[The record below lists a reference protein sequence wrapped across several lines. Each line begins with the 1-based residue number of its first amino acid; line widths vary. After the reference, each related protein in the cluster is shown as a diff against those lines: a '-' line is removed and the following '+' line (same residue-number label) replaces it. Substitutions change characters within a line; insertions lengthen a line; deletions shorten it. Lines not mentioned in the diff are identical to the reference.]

1 MRYWIKKGLLIVLTA
16 FVCTVTAQVQRKK
29 VGCIGD
35 SVTRGYGIKGKGQ
48 SYPEQLQVLLG
59 DSYDVQNF
67 GHSGATLLKQGHNP
81 YVKTEDFQDA
91 IHFAADIVIISLGL
105 NDTDPRNWP
114 NYGTS
119 FVSDYTDLIDAFKS
133 VNPKVEVYV
142 CTMTPIFSGHPRY
155 LSGTRDWFNAIQNL
169 IPAIADAN
177 DAQLIDN
184 YSPLAARID
193 LFEDYLHP
201 DAQGAGIIA
210 ATVSRSLIGTNY
222 PFTLHESLG
231 SSMVLQRQRV
241 NKIFGKGTT
250 GNTVNMVFE
259 GKEFKTVIDQEG
271 KWAIDLPSQKAGGP
285 YTMHLRS
292 GQTEISLNDIWFGDV
307 YLASG
312 QSNMAFQLQ
321 SAVNAEAMIKD
332 AENGLPIRLFKSKN
346 LVETNPVS
354 WDSLTLK
361 KINDREF
368 FAGSWQRA
376 SRSTAGSFSAVA
388 YAFAAQVAK
397 EQGIPIGIIEVAVGG
412 SNTESWIPMQS
423 LAMDNL
429 LATYIHNWRHS
440 DFVQDFCRTR
450 ADKNLAFAKG
460 KNQQHPYTPAYNFEA
475 GIQAWTQTQ
484 LTGVLWYQGESNAH
498 NIEHHEYLFAKMVP
512 SWRECFGQE
521 LPFYV
526 VQLSSIERPSWG
538 AFRDSQRLLGNRISK
553 VYTAIS
559 LDLGDPKDVHP
570 KEKILVGQRLANLA
584 AQHQY
589 GKKINADSP
598 QPSQVKQA
606 NGEVIIRFSAAKT
619 LHTRLNEPIEDLRM
633 IDVQGK
639 EVKIE
644 QTRIV
649 GNKLYIKA
657 DLSALAHIY
666 YGYSPYTTAN
676 LTNEANVPV
685 STFNIKLN

>member
-1 MRYWIKKGLLIVLTA
+1 MNCWIKKVLIVA
-16 FVCTVTAQVQRKK
+16 FIALVWSATAQVQRKK

-48 SYPEQLQVLLG
+48 SYPDQLQVLLG
-59 DSYDVQNF
+59 DGYEVGNF
-67 GHSGATLLKQGHNP
+67 GHSGATLLQKGHNP
-81 YVKTEDFQDA
+81 YVETADFQEA
-91 IHFAADIVIISLGL
+91 IAFAPDILVISLGL

-114 NYGTS
+114 NYGIS
-119 FVSDYTDLIDAFKS
+119 FVSDYTELIDAFKK
-133 VNPKVEVYV
+133 VNPKVEVFV
-142 CTMTPIFSGHPRY
+142 CTMTPIFSGHSRY
-155 LSGTRDWFNAIQNL
+155 LSGTREWFNAIQKL

-177 DAQLIDN
+177 GAKLIDN
-184 YSPLAARID
+184 YSPLATRID
-193 LFEDYLHP
+193 LFEDFLHP

-210 ATVSRSLIGTNY
+210 ATVSRSLIGASY
-222 PFTLHESLG
+222 PFTLHETLG
-231 SSMVLQRQRV
+231 SAMVLQRQRV
-241 NKIFGKGTT
+241 NKIFGQGTT
-250 GNTVNMVFE
+250 GNTVNMVFQ
-259 GKEFKTVIDQEG
+259 GKEFTTVIDQEG
-271 KWAIDLPSQKAGGP
+271 KWAIDLPSQKSGGP
-285 YTMHLRS
+285 YTMRLRS

-321 SAVNAEAMIKD
+321 SALNAEALMKEAAD
-332 AENGLPIRLFKSKN
+332 LPIRLFKSKN

-376 SRSTAGSFSAVA
+376 TAGTVGSFSAVA

-397 EQGIPIGIIEVAVGG
+397 EQGVPIGIIEVAVGG
-412 SNTESWIPMQS
+412 SNTESWIP
-423 LAMDNL
+423 LRTLEMDNL
-429 LATYIHNWRHS
+429 LATYFHSWRRS
-440 DFVQDFCRTR
+440 DFIQDFCRTR
-450 ADKNLAFAKG
+450 ADKNLALAKG
-460 KNQQHPYTPAYNFEA
+460 KNQQHPYAPAYNFEA
-475 GIQAWTQTQ
+475 GIQPWTQTEV
-484 LTGVLWYQGESNAH
+484 TGVLWYQGESNAH

-512 SWRECFGQE
+512 AWRQRFGQE

-526 VQLSSIERPSWG
+526 VQLSSIERPSWR
-538 AFRDSQRLLGNRISK
+538 AFRDSQRLLGNRIPK

-570 KEKILVGQRLANLA
+570 KEKIPVGQRLANLA

-589 GKKINADSP
+589 GEKINADSP
-598 QPSQVKQA
+598 QPLQVKQI
-606 NGEVIIRFSAAKT
+606 NGEVVVEFSSSKR
-619 LHTRLNEPIEDLRM
+619 LHTKLDEPILDLRLL
-633 IDVQGK
+633 DVKGK
-639 EVKIE
+639 EVNIE
-644 QTRIV
+644 QIRIV

-657 DLSALAHIY
+657 DLSALVHIY

-676 LTNEANVPV
+676 LMNEAGVPV